1 MQDLDLRHIYDI
13 NLFNI
18 NDLDVLLHEILKY
31 TRELLNAEAG
41 TIYIK
46 EDEYLK
52 FHVFQNDK
60 LSYEEVYKLFYTIK
74 DSKLPLFVENKFLAV
89 DSFNTK
95 KIISI
100 DDIYNTKDYEN
111 SGTREFDQKLNYK
124 THSIITIPLIHPIR
138 DEVLGVIQL
147 LNKKNDDKYISF
159 DEKDKNFLSMFSSF
173 IALSIS
179 KAQNDVV
186 KLQRLN
192 MELEAANKRLE
203 KKIEKEVL
211 DNKYKSSVIFHQSKM
226 SSMGELIGNIA
237 HQWKEPLGIISA
249 YASSLKL
256 DVEYGNIE
264 NSEFINKLDH
274 LVDITKKLSGTIDD
288 FETFYNIETIKESFL
303 IHVSINKSL
312 ELAKDTFNENNIELV
327 LDLDDSLSIYGLKN
341 EFTQALLNILVS
353 LKENLI
359 QKISLENKKYIFIE
373 LFQKNDRKY
382 LIIKDN
388 SGENI
393 FDKDFDIF
401 NQNLDSDNLNSNS
414 KTGLYMT
421 KIIIEKHT
429 KGIINFENV
438 EFSYKNST
446 YKGSQFTIIL
456 E

>member
-1 MQDLDLRHIYDI
+1 MKDLELRHIYDI

-31 TRELLNAEAG
+31 TRELINAEAG

-60 LSYEEVYKLFYTIK
+60 LSYEDVYRLFYTIK
-74 DSKLPLFVENKFLAV
+74 DSKLPLFIENKFLAV

-100 DDIYNTKDYEN
+100 DDIYNTKEYEY
-111 SGTREFDQKLNYK
+111 SGTKEFDQKLDYE
-124 THSIITIPLIHPIR
+124 THSIISIPLIHPIKN
-138 DEVLGVIQL
+138 ESLGVVQL
-147 LNKKNDDKYISF
+147 LNKKADDKYTSF
-159 DEKDKNFLSMFSSF
+159 DKKDKDFLSMFSSF

-192 MELEAANKRLE
+192 EELEIANKKLE
-203 KKIEKEVL
+203 KQIEKEVL

-256 DVEYGNIE
+256 DVEYENID
-264 NSEFINKLDH
+264 SSAFTIKLNQM
-274 LVDITKKLSGTIDD
+274 VDITKKLSGTIDD
-288 FETFYNIETIKESFL
+288 FESFYNIETIKENFL
-303 IHVSINKSL
+303 INGSINKSL
-312 ELAKDTFNENNIELV
+312 ELAKDTFNENKIEV
-327 LDLDDSLSIYGLKN
+327 IIDLKASIPMYGLRN
-341 EFTQALLNILVS
+341 EFTQALLNILAC
-353 LKENLI
+353 LKDNLI
-359 QKISLENKKYIFIE
+359 QKISVENKRYIFID
-373 LFQKNDRKY
+373 LFQEDDKKY

-388 SGENI
+388 SGKNT
-393 FDKDFDIF
+393 FDNDADIF
-401 NQNLDSDNLNSNS
+401 NQNLDSGNLNNNS

-429 KGIINFENV
+429 KGFITFDNV
-438 EFSYKNST
+438 KFSYKDKN
-446 YKGSQFTIIL
+446 YKGNQFTIIL

>member
-1 MQDLDLRHIYDI
+1 MKDLELRHIYDI

-31 TRELLNAEAG
+31 TRELINAEAG

-60 LSYEEVYKLFYTIK
+60 LSYEDVYRLFYTIK

-100 DDIYNTKDYEN
+100 DDIYNTKEYEY
-111 SGTREFDQKLNYK
+111 SGTKEFDQKLDYE
-124 THSIITIPLIHPIR
+124 THSIISIPLIHPIKN
-138 DEVLGVIQL
+138 ESLGVVQL
-147 LNKKNDDKYISF
+147 LNKKADDKYTSF
-159 DEKDKNFLSMFSSF
+159 DKKDKDFLSMFSSF

-192 MELEAANKRLE
+192 EELEIANKKLE
-203 KKIEKEVL
+203 KQIEKEVL

-256 DVEYGNIE
+256 DVEYENID
-264 NSEFINKLDH
+264 SSAFTIKLNQM
-274 LVDITKKLSGTIDD
+274 VDITKKLSGTIDD
-288 FETFYNIETIKESFL
+288 FESFYNIETIKENFL
-303 IHVSINKSL
+303 INGSINKSL
-312 ELAKDTFNENNIELV
+312 ELAKDTFNENKIEV
-327 LDLDDSLSIYGLKN
+327 IIDLKASIPMYGLRN
-341 EFTQALLNILVS
+341 EFTQALLNILAC
-353 LKENLI
+353 LKDNLI
-359 QKISLENKKYIFIE
+359 QKISVENKRYIFID
-373 LFQKNDRKY
+373 LFQEDDNKY

-388 SGENI
+388 SGKNT
-393 FDKDFDIF
+393 FDNDADIF
-401 NQNLDSDNLNSNS
+401 NQNLDSGNLNNNS

-429 KGIINFENV
+429 KGFITFDNV
-438 EFSYKNST
+438 KFSYKDKN
-446 YKGSQFTIIL
+446 YKGNQFTIIL